1 MKKLHLLFLCSLVTL
16 YHGWSDTTTPDFKE
30 VYDLLR
36 TNLGGVDE
44 KTLNHA
50 AVQGLLSQLDGRVV
64 LVRNETDAAGS
75 TNGPSV
81 TSSVYDKSYGY
92 LRLNRLGE
100 DADRQFRSEYAKL
113 NTNKL
118 KGLILDLRY
127 TSGQNYAGAVAIAD
141 MFLPN
146 EQPLLDWG
154 DGMRQSTSKSNPIN
168 VPVALLANRKTSG
181 LDCLMSPRPPARR
194 ASLKNSSSATA
205 SISASERLL

>member
-1 MKKLHLLFLCSLVTL
+1 MKKSYLICLCSLVALCNGFT
-16 YHGWSDTTTPDFKE
+16 DTPTPDFKE

-50 AVQGLLSQLDGRVV
+50 AVQGLLSQLDGRAV
-64 LVRNETDAAGS
+64 LVGNESESPGS

-81 TSSVYDKSYGY
+81 TSSIYERSYGY
-92 LRLNRLGE
+92 LRINRLGQ
-100 DADRQFRSEYAKL
+100 DADREFRSEYGKL
-113 NTNKL
+113 STNKL

-127 TSGQNYAGAVAIAD
+127 ASGQNYAGAVAIAD

-154 DGMRQSTSKSNPIN
+154 DGMRQSTSKSNPT
-168 VPVALLANRKTSG
+168 TSTWG
-181 LDCLMSPRPPARR
+181 PLPPRHRQLFPADRSRPPPARNGFR
-194 ASLKNSSSATA
+194 TA
-205 SISASERLL
+205 ARRTSTHR